1 MTSVLPILVGVVVL
15 VAAGAVVM
23 YTFRGSRSTPPRND
37 YLHALEHW
45 IEGDLDEAANLLH
58 RVVHDDPDAFE
69 PFLHLGNLLRLQGDP
84 GKAAVLHRGLT
95 VRPDLSRAQKIAVG
109 ESLAADLNALGQFAA
124 AGEVLDHL
132 GKDAFART
140 GYWKARF
147 AAWNGLG
154 KLPEAART
162 LRDAPRHVR
171 EADRDWFRQ
180 AYAGFQLDRALAHA
194 LVGEGG
200 EANAR
205 IKDVK
210 NIDGTEPRAAL
221 VRAIL
226 AVVQNDAPRA
236 VELASEGLLNHPE
249 ELGIFLPL
257 LQEILL
263 GTGQFSRTV
272 PILERSC
279 QAENAPPSLWVDLAL
294 LYEKV
299 GDRDKAMRFL
309 ETKAGR
315 PSFTPDAAAPYLR
328 QLVADAPDTD
338 FARLW
343 RMLAMPVAPR
353 GWTCQDCGRKDERVR
368 WFCPACRGFHTYLP
382 GSPDTAEA

>member
-23 YTFRGSRSTPPRND
+23 YTFRGSRKTSPRND

-45 IEGDLDEAANLLH
+45 IEGDLDEAARLLH
-58 RVVHDDPDAFE
+58 RVVHQEPESFE
-69 PFLHLGNLLRLQGDP
+69 PFLHLGNLLRLQGDA

-95 VRPDLSRAQKIAVG
+95 VRPDLTRAQKIVVG
-109 ESLAADLNALGQFAA
+109 ESLASDLNALGRFGQAR
-124 AGEVLDHL
+124 EVLDQL
-132 GKDAFART
+132 GKEAFGRS
-140 GYWKARF
+140 GYWRARF
-147 AAWNGLG
+147 ASWNGLG

-171 EADRDWFRQ
+171 EKDREWFRQ

-194 LVGEGG
+194 LAGEGG
-200 EANAR
+200 AANAR
-205 IKDVK
+205 LKDVK
-210 NIDGTEPRAAL
+210 NIEGTEPRVAL
-221 VRAIL
+221 VK
-226 AVVQNDAPRA
+226 AVSAVIQDDAPRA
-236 VELASEGLLNHPE
+236 VELASDGLLNHPE

-299 GDRDKAMRFL
+299 GDRDKALRFL

-343 RMLAMPVAPR
+343 RMLAMPVPPK
-353 GWTCQDCGRKDERVR
+353 GWTCTKCGRADERVR
-368 WFCPACRGFHTYLP
+368 WFCPACLGFNTYRA
-382 GSPDTAEA
+382 GAPDGAEA